1 MRHFNWLNRFVLNPI
16 KQYGYAG
23 PGRDAMALLRREV
36 LDGLLLRRTKA
47 SRAAD
52 LSLPSRTI
60 VLRDDLELDLYEKDY
75 YEALYTQSR
84 ARFDACA

>member
-1 MRHFNWLNRFVLNPI
+1 MT
-16 KQYGYAG
+16 
-23 PGRDAMALLRREV
+23 LLRREV

-60 VLRDDLELDLYEKDY
+60 LLRDDLELDLFGEGG
-75 YEALYTQSR
+75 EGNSTSPPPSCARHPPLLLREGLLRGTVHAVARALR
-84 ARFDACA
+84 RL